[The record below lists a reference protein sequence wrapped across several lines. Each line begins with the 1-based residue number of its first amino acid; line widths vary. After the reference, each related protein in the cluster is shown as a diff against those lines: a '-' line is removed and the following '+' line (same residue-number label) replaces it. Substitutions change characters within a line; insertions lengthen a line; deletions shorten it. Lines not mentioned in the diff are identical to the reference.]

1 MTTPVQFPNVSS
13 PQYGEKSG
21 HDMLAAHVQGI
32 SSQEMTT
39 GHIKARSQV
48 DIHSEA
54 FLGRSLS
61 GDFNSQSQLSSSK
74 GIDENRFQGDLD
86 LPTSSRNSSK

>member
-32 SSQEMTT
+32 SSQE
-39 GHIKARSQV
+39 R
-48 DIHSEA
+48 
-54 FLGRSLS
+54 
-61 GDFNSQSQLSSSK
+61 
-74 GIDENRFQGDLD
+74 
-86 LPTSSRNSSK
+86 

>member
-1 MTTPVQFPNVSS
+1 MTAGHSNV
-13 PQYGEKSG
+13 
-21 HDMLAAHVQGI
+21 
-32 SSQEMTT
+32 
-39 GHIKARSQV
+39 RSQA
-48 DIHSEA
+48 DARTEA

-86 LPTSSRNSSK
+86 LPTSSRNASK